1 MISLISFASI
11 PSKLHSIYSDGV
23 GMAGSNRLI
32 LVDTN
37 IIIEAVRTECW
48 NGLRGYYRL
57 VTVEKCREE
66 AQSGIAR
73 TPGYVVVEDNHL
85 SSGIQIVA
93 VSNANRALLLT
104 ACTEAAVLDCG
115 ERDLWAHAY
124 SRGDDWGA
132 VCADQAAVR
141 VAVRL
146 GWGDRLES
154 LEELVTAAGL
164 RTRLP
169 LKNHYSRKML
179 SVWRTKFLLDGT
191 SET

>member
-1 MISLISFASI
+1 
-11 PSKLHSIYSDGV
+11 
-23 GMAGSNRLI
+23 MAGRNRLI

-66 AQSGIAR
+66 ARSGIAR
-73 TPGYVVVEDNHL
+73 TPGYVVIEDSHL

-93 VSNANRALLLT
+93 VTDADRALLVM
-104 ACTEAAVLDCG
+104 ACTEATVLDHG

-132 VCADQAAVR
+132 SCADQAAVR
-141 VAVRL
+141 VAVQL
-146 GWGDRLES
+146 GWGDRLVS
-154 LEELVTAAGL
+154 LEALVTAAGL

-191 SET
+191 SGT

>member
-1 MISLISFASI
+1 
-11 PSKLHSIYSDGV
+11 
-23 GMAGSNRLI
+23 MAGRNRLI

-66 AQSGIAR
+66 ARSGIAR
-73 TPGYVVVEDNHL
+73 TPGYVVIEDSHL

-93 VSNANRALLLT
+93 VSDADRALLVM
-104 ACTEAAVLDCG
+104 ACTEATVLDHG

-132 VCADQAAVR
+132 ACADQAAVR
-141 VAVRL
+141 VAAQL
-146 GWGDRLES
+146 GWGDRLVS
-154 LEELVTAAGL
+154 LEALVADAGL
-164 RTRLP
+164 RTRLA
-169 LKNHYSRKML
+169 LKDHYSRKRL
-179 SVWRTKFLLDGT
+179 SIWRTKFLLDET

>member
-1 MISLISFASI
+1 MT
-11 PSKLHSIYSDGV
+11 
-23 GMAGSNRLI
+23 GSNRLI

-48 NGLRGYYRL
+48 SGLRGYYQL

-73 TPGYVVVEDNHL
+73 TPGYVLVEDTHL
-85 SSGIQIVA
+85 SSGIQIMA
-93 VSNANRALLLT
+93 VTDADRVLLVT
-104 ACTEAAVLDCG
+104 SCTEAAVLDDG

-124 SRGDDWGA
+124 SMGDDWGA
-132 VCADQAAVR
+132 ACADQAAVR
-141 VAVRL
+141 VATQL

-154 LEELVTAAGL
+154 LEELVRAAGI

-169 LKNHYSRKML
+169 LKNHYTRRML
-179 SVWRTKFLLDGT
+179 SVWRTKFMLDGT
-191 SET
+191 SETG